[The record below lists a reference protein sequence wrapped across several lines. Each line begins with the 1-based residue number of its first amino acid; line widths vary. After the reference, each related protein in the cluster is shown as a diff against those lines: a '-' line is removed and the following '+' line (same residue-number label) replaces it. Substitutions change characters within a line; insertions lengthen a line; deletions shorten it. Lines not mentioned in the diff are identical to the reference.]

1 MRFGRLVFLAMLA
14 LAPAAYS
21 LDNYAPPDN
30 KTASSKD
37 GKTSAPAAKDADA
50 QDRVNRMESRMKER
64 NREMDKEMKSEHKN
78 GPGGRGRG
86 R

>member
-1 MRFGRLVFLAMLA
+1 MLFGRLVFLGVLA
-14 LAPAAYS
+14 LAPVAYS
-21 LDNYAPPDN
+21 LDQAEPPD
-30 KTASSKD
+30 KKSSSSKD
-37 GKTSAPAAKDADA
+37 SKTPPPAAKDADG

-64 NREMDKEMKSEHKN
+64 DREMDKQMKSKN